1 MNGKALIP
9 LVAGLG
15 IGGFA
20 LWMGFNTLKSARG
33 AQQPVASVTV
43 WAAQTDIPRGTE
55 ITEEMVHAVSFPAQL
70 VPKGALKEK
79 EQVIGRVPRL
89 DAPAGLPI
97 LEDMLLAK
105 GARAGIY
112 VKPGF
117 RAVAV
122 KIDESS
128 GVDYHLEPGSFV
140 DVVGSFN
147 VRTERGQETL
157 ARTLVENVEV
167 AAVGPRLSV
176 VRDKAEAADEKT
188 AARTVRAIT
197 LFVQP
202 DDVPKLLLA
211 EQKGRIKLSLR
222 NDADGGKVSADGRV
236 SEQQLWDRNAAA
248 PAEKPAGPSG
258 PAKPGFSIVNW
269 MQSKFAPG
277 NGPGLMESLQA
288 RLPRRAPAQP
298 WEVSVYRGQTR
309 ETVRF
314 RSRDSREQAPANPA
328 PPASATP
335 APSAPPPSAEASPTP
350 APADPAK
357 STPDVPSEPK
367 EPHE

>member
-55 ITEEMVHAVSFPAQL
+55 ITEELLQAVSFPAQL
-70 VPKGALKEK
+70 VPKGALKNK
-79 EQVIGRVPRL
+79 EDAIGRVPRL

-97 LEDMLLAK
+97 LEDMLLEK

-140 DVVGSFN
+140 DVVGSFG
-147 VRTERGQETL
+147 VRTDRGQETL

-176 VRDKAEAADEKT
+176 VRDKGEATDEKT

-197 LFVQP
+197 LFVKP

-222 NDADGGKVSADGRV
+222 NDADGDSASADGQV
-236 SEQQLWDRNAAA
+236 SETQLWHDDS
-248 PAEKPAGPSG
+248 AEPKSAVR
-258 PAKPGFSIVNW
+258 ANKPGFSLVGW
-269 MQSKFAPG
+269 MRSKIAPA
-277 NGPGLMESLQA
+277 NGPGLFDALRAQMPQ
-288 RLPRRAPAQP
+288 PAPAQP
-298 WEVSVYRGQTR
+298 WEVSVYRGQMR

-314 RSRDSREQAPANPA
+314 RDRNSREQAAPNGAQPA
-328 PPASATP
+328 PQSLNPESA
-335 APSAPPPSAEASPTP
+335 APGAQAEPTQT
-350 APADPAK
+350 K
-357 STPDVPSEPK
+357 SDVESEPK